1 MTLSIDT
8 AHCWSDRIAGLF
20 DQAIERLW
28 FAEGREMRRIVLA
41 QADQLALE
49 QLGIWEEHRQR
60 DEKRQKIE
68 RLQAELVELEQ
79 RMWNVAESHV
89 GVFEHHSRDIDSVVR
104 WKATLAEKGK
114 ILGRH
119 EFGRNIL
126 RLQNERDSLFETIL
140 MAQTEEMMESVWIAV
155 QALLGDGLT
164 PLQDLVLK
172 LRLEKREATKCI
184 DAV

>member
-1 MTLSIDT
+1 MQRTVLEQ
-8 AHCWSDRIAGLF
+8 AH
-20 DQAIERLW
+20 E
-28 FAEGREMRRIVLA
+28 
-41 QADQLALE
+41 LALE
-49 QLGIWEEHRQR
+49 QLGFREEYRQW

-68 RLQAELVELEQ
+68 QLKAELVELEQ
-79 RMWNVAESHV
+79 GLRNVAESHV
-89 GVFEHHSRDIDSVVR
+89 GVLEHHSRDIDSVVR
-104 WKATLAEKGK
+104 WKATLAEKE
-114 ILGRH
+114 ILARH

-172 LRLEKREATKCI
+172 LRLEKREARQMHRCVLVRLLQLLGCQGHESTLLRPLASFV

>member
-28 FAEGREMRRIVLA
+28 LAEGKSMRRTVLE
-41 QADQLALE
+41 QAHELALE
-49 QLGIWEEHRQR
+49 QLGISDEYRQWNEMR
-60 DEKRQKIE
+60 LKIE
-68 RLQAELVELEQ
+68 RLQSECHELEK
-79 RMWNVAESHV
+79 RMYNTAESHA

-104 WKATLAEKGK
+104 WKATLAEKE
-114 ILGRH
+114 ILVRH